1 MALIN
6 NSNVYDY
13 YLSTYA
19 KEAGSSRFDSHK
31 KSELRSVYNRMVK
44 TNKDAPLYKM
54 NIDDDALNFVID
66 LKESARHMQNVVSSL
81 TTEGNDIES
90 VFYKKIAVSSNE
102 DAVDVE
108 YVGDEHNPDTPVFE
122 VGVKSVAT
130 PQVNQGNFLQA
141 NGRDFEAG
149 SYTFD
154 LDTTSNSYE
163 FQFNV
168 NYDDSNYTVQ
178 NKIARLINTSNVGLK
193 AEIVTNEHAQSA
205 LKITSKQTGL
215 SESEDYLFN
224 IKSGTA
230 WKEINML
237 GIDKISSPAESSIFT
252 LNGSEHSSLAN
263 TFTIN
268 QAFEITIKGT
278 TPEDQ
283 PAQIGF
289 KANTEAIA
297 DSVDNLLTSFNGF
310 VEVGQKYSSGRGN
323 NQLLNEINAIS
334 QNYAAE
340 LAKVGIAINDDMS
353 LSLNKEA
360 MAGVVTGEDAKK
372 AFETLNKFKD
382 ALSREADKTAINPM
396 NYVDKVTVEYKNPG
410 KNFAAPYASSTY
422 SGLLVDQ
429 SL

>member
-19 KEAGSSRFDSHK
+19 KQAGNSRYDTHK
-31 KSELRSVYNRMVK
+31 KSELRGVYNRMVK

-66 LKESARHMQNVVSSL
+66 LKETARNMQNVVSSL
-81 TTEGNDIES
+81 TSEGDDIES
-90 VFYKKIAVSSNE
+90 VFYKKIAVSTND
-102 DAVDVE
+102 DAVEVE
-108 YVGDEHNPDTPVFE
+108 YVGDDKNPDTPVFE
-122 VGVKSVAT
+122 VGVKAVAT
-130 PQVNQGNFLQA
+130 PQVNTGNFLPA

-149 SYTFD
+149 SYSFD

-178 NKIARLINTSNVGLK
+178 RKIERLINTSNVGLK
-193 AEIVTNEHAQSA
+193 AEVITNERAQSA
-205 LKITSKQTGL
+205 LQITSKQTGL
-215 SESEDYLFN
+215 ADSEENLFS
-224 IKSGTA
+224 ISSGTA
-230 WKEINML
+230 WKEIKLL
-237 GIDKISSPAESSIFT
+237 GIDQISSPAESSIFT

-268 QAFEITIKGT
+268 QEFEITIKDV
-278 TPEDQ
+278 TPDGE

-310 VEVGQKYSSGRGN
+310 LEVGQKHSSGKGN
-323 NQLLNEINAIS
+323 NQLLNEINSIS
-334 QNYAAE
+334 KSYASE
-340 LAKVGIAINDDMS
+340 LAKVGVLINDDMS
-353 LSLNKEA
+353 LSLDKEA
-360 MAGVVTGEDAKK
+360 MAGVVTGDAAK
-372 AFETLNKFKD
+372 AAFKTLNKFKD
-382 ALSREADKTAINPM
+382 ALSREADKTAVNPM
-396 NYVDKVTVEYKNPG
+396 NYVDKVAVEYKNPG

-422 SGLLVDQ
+422 SGLLIDQ

>member
-19 KEAGSSRFDSHK
+19 KQAGNSRYDTHK
-31 KSELRSVYNRMVK
+31 KSELRGVYNRMVK

-66 LKESARHMQNVVSSL
+66 LKETARNMQNVVSSL
-81 TTEGNDIES
+81 TSEGDDIES
-90 VFYKKIAVSSNE
+90 VFYKKIAVSTNE

-108 YVGDEHNPDTPVFE
+108 YVGDDKNPDTPVFE
-122 VGVKSVAT
+122 VGVKAVAT
-130 PQVNQGNFLQA
+130 PQVNTGNFLPA

-149 SYTFD
+149 SYSFD

-178 NKIARLINTSNVGLK
+178 RKIERLINTSNVGLK
-193 AEIVTNEHAQSA
+193 AEVITNERAQSA
-205 LKITSKQTGL
+205 LQITSKQTGL
-215 SESEDYLFN
+215 ADSEECLFS
-224 IKSGTA
+224 ISSGTA
-230 WKEINML
+230 WKEIKLL
-237 GIDKISSPAESSIFT
+237 GIDQISSPAESSVFT

-268 QAFEITIKGT
+268 QEFEITIKDV
-278 TPEDQ
+278 TPDGE

-310 VEVGQKYSSGRGN
+310 LEVGQKYSSGKGN
-323 NQLLNEINAIS
+323 NQLLNEINSIS
-334 QNYAAE
+334 KSYASE
-340 LAKVGIAINDDMS
+340 LAKVGILINDDMS
-353 LSLNKEA
+353 LSLDKEA
-360 MAGVVTGEDAKK
+360 MAGVVTGEAAKA
-372 AFETLNKFKD
+372 AFKTLNKFKD
-382 ALSREADKTAINPM
+382 ALSREADKTAVNPM
-396 NYVDKVTVEYKNPG
+396 NYVDKVAVEYKNPG

-422 SGLLVDQ
+422 SGLLIDQ

>member
-19 KEAGSSRFDSHK
+19 KQAGSSRYDTHK
-31 KSELRSVYNRMVK
+31 KSELRGVYNRMVK

-54 NIDDDALNFVID
+54 NIDDEALNFVID
-66 LKESARHMQNVVSSL
+66 LKETARNMQNVVSSL
-81 TTEGNDIES
+81 TSEGDDIES
-90 VFYKKIAVSSNE
+90 VFYKKIAVSTNE

-108 YVGDEHNPDTPVFE
+108 YVGDDKNPDTPVFE
-122 VGVKSVAT
+122 VGVKAVAT
-130 PQVNQGNFLQA
+130 PQINTGNFIPA

-149 SYTFD
+149 SYSFD

-178 NKIARLINTSNVGLK
+178 RKIERLINTSNVGLK
-193 AEIVTNEHAQSA
+193 AEVITNERAQSA
-205 LKITSKQTGL
+205 LQITSKQTGL
-215 SESEDYLFN
+215 ADSEEYLFS
-224 IKSGTA
+224 ISSGTA
-230 WKEINML
+230 WKEINLL
-237 GIDKISSPAESSIFT
+237 GIDKISSPAESSVFT

-268 QAFEITIKGT
+268 QEFEITIKGV
-278 TPEDQ
+278 TPEDE

-310 VEVGQKYSSGRGN
+310 LEVGQKYSSGKGN
-323 NQLLNEINAIS
+323 NQLLNEINSIS
-334 QNYAAE
+334 KNYASE
-340 LAKVGIAINDDMS
+340 LAKVGILINDDMS

-360 MAGVVTGEDAKK
+360 MAGVVTGEDAKA
-372 AFETLNKFKD
+372 AFKTLNKFKD

-422 SGLLVDQ
+422 SGLLIDQ

>member
-19 KEAGSSRFDSHK
+19 KQAGNSRYDTHK
-31 KSELRSVYNRMVK
+31 KSELRGVYNRMVK

-54 NIDDDALNFVID
+54 NIDDEALNFVID
-66 LKESARHMQNVVSSL
+66 LKETARNMQNVVSSL
-81 TTEGNDIES
+81 TSEGDDIES
-90 VFYKKIAVSSNE
+90 VFYKKIAVSTNE

-108 YVGDEHNPDTPVFE
+108 YVGDDKNPDTPVFE
-122 VGVKSVAT
+122 VGVKAVAT
-130 PQVNQGNFLQA
+130 PQINTGNFIPA

-149 SYTFD
+149 SYSFD

-178 NKIARLINTSNVGLK
+178 RKIERLINTSNVGLK
-193 AEIVTNEHAQSA
+193 AEVITNERAQSA
-205 LKITSKQTGL
+205 LQITSKQTGL
-215 SESEDYLFN
+215 ADSEEYLFS
-224 IKSGTA
+224 ISSGTA
-230 WKEINML
+230 WKEINLL
-237 GIDKISSPAESSIFT
+237 GIDKISSPAESSVFT

-268 QAFEITIKGT
+268 QEFEITIKGV
-278 TPEDQ
+278 TPEDE

-310 VEVGQKYSSGRGN
+310 LEVGQKYSSGKGN
-323 NQLLNEINAIS
+323 NQLLNEINSIS
-334 QNYAAE
+334 KNYASE
-340 LAKVGIAINDDMS
+340 LAKVGILINDDMS

-360 MAGVVTGEDAKK
+360 MAGVVTGEDAKA
-372 AFETLNKFKD
+372 AFKTLNKFKD

-422 SGLLVDQ
+422 SGLLIDQ

>member
-19 KEAGSSRFDSHK
+19 KQAGNSRYDTHK
-31 KSELRSVYNRMVK
+31 KSELRGVYNRMVK

-66 LKESARHMQNVVSSL
+66 LKETARNMQNVVSSL
-81 TTEGNDIES
+81 TSEGDDIES
-90 VFYKKIAVSSNE
+90 VFYKKIAVSTNE

-108 YVGDEHNPDTPVFE
+108 YVGDDKNPDTPVFE
-122 VGVKSVAT
+122 VGVKAVAT
-130 PQVNQGNFLQA
+130 PQVNTGNFLPA

-149 SYTFD
+149 SYSFD

-178 NKIARLINTSNVGLK
+178 RKIERLINTSNVGLK
-193 AEIVTNEHAQSA
+193 AEVITNERAQSA
-205 LKITSKQTGL
+205 LQITSKQTGL
-215 SESEDYLFN
+215 ADSEEYLFS
-224 IKSGTA
+224 ISSGTA
-230 WKEINML
+230 WKEIKLL
-237 GIDKISSPAESSIFT
+237 GIDQISSPAESSVFT

-268 QAFEITIKGT
+268 QEFEITIKDV
-278 TPEDQ
+278 TPDGE

-310 VEVGQKYSSGRGN
+310 LEVGQKYSSGKGN
-323 NQLLNEINAIS
+323 NQLLNEINSIS
-334 QNYAAE
+334 KHYASE
-340 LAKVGIAINDDMS
+340 LAKVGILINDDMS
-353 LSLNKEA
+353 LSLDKEA
-360 MAGVVTGEDAKK
+360 MAGVVTGEAAKA
-372 AFETLNKFKD
+372 AFKTLNKFKD
-382 ALSREADKTAINPM
+382 ALSREADKTAVNPM
-396 NYVDKVTVEYKNPG
+396 NYVDKVAVEYKNPG

-422 SGLLVDQ
+422 SGLLIDQ

>member
-19 KEAGSSRFDSHK
+19 KQAGNSRYDTHK
-31 KSELRSVYNRMVK
+31 KSELRGVYNRMVK

-66 LKESARHMQNVVSSL
+66 LKETARNMQNVVSSL
-81 TTEGNDIES
+81 TSEGDDIES
-90 VFYKKIAVSSNE
+90 VFYKKIAVSTNE

-108 YVGDEHNPDTPVFE
+108 YVGDDKNPDTPVFE
-122 VGVKSVAT
+122 VGVKAVAT
-130 PQVNQGNFLQA
+130 PQVNTGNFLPA

-149 SYTFD
+149 SYSFD

-178 NKIARLINTSNVGLK
+178 RKIERLINTSNVGLK
-193 AEIVTNEHAQSA
+193 AEVITNERAQSA
-205 LKITSKQTGL
+205 LQITSKQTGL
-215 SESEDYLFN
+215 ADSEEYLFS
-224 IKSGTA
+224 ISSGTA
-230 WKEINML
+230 WKEIKLL
-237 GIDKISSPAESSIFT
+237 GIDQISSPAESSVFT

-268 QAFEITIKGT
+268 QEFEITIKDV
-278 TPEDQ
+278 TPDGE

-310 VEVGQKYSSGRGN
+310 LEVGQKYSSGKGN
-323 NQLLNEINAIS
+323 NQLLNEINSIS
-334 QNYAAE
+334 KSYASE
-340 LAKVGIAINDDMS
+340 LAKVGILINDDMS
-353 LSLNKEA
+353 LSLDKEA
-360 MAGVVTGEDAKK
+360 MAGVVTGEAAKA
-372 AFETLNKFKD
+372 AFKTLNKFKD
-382 ALSREADKTAINPM
+382 ALSREADKTAVNPM
-396 NYVDKVTVEYKNPG
+396 NYVDKVAVEYKNPG

-422 SGLLVDQ
+422 SGLLIDQ

>member
-19 KEAGSSRFDSHK
+19 KQAGNSRYDTHK
-31 KSELRSVYNRMVK
+31 KSELRGVYNRMVK

-66 LKESARHMQNVVSSL
+66 LKETARNMQNVVSSL
-81 TTEGNDIES
+81 TSEGDDIES
-90 VFYKKIAVSSNE
+90 VFYKKIAVSTNE

-108 YVGDEHNPDTPVFE
+108 YVGDDKNPDTPVFE
-122 VGVKSVAT
+122 VGVKAVAT
-130 PQVNQGNFLQA
+130 PQVNTGNFLPA

-149 SYTFD
+149 SYSFD

-178 NKIARLINTSNVGLK
+178 RKIERLINTSNVGLK
-193 AEIVTNEHAQSA
+193 AEVLTNERAQSA
-205 LKITSKQTGL
+205 LQITSKQTGL
-215 SESEDYLFN
+215 ADSEEYLFS
-224 IKSGTA
+224 ISSGTA

-237 GIDKISSPAESSIFT
+237 GIDKISSPAESSVFT

-268 QAFEITIKGT
+268 QEFEITIKGV
-278 TPEDQ
+278 TPEDE

-310 VEVGQKYSSGRGN
+310 LEVGQKYSSGKGN
-323 NQLLNEINAIS
+323 NQLLNEINSIS
-334 QNYAAE
+334 KNYASE
-340 LAKVGIAINDDMS
+340 LAKVGIVINDDMS

-360 MAGVVTGEDAKK
+360 MAGVVTGEDAKA
-372 AFETLNKFKD
+372 AFKTLNKFKD

-422 SGLLVDQ
+422 SGLLIDQ

>member
-1 MALIN
+1 MAVIN
-6 NSNVYDY
+6 NHNVYDY

-19 KEAGSSRFDSHK
+19 KEAGSSRFDTHK
-31 KSELRSVYNRMVK
+31 KSELRGVYNRMVK

-66 LKESARHMQNVVSSL
+66 LKETARNMQNVVSSL
-81 TTEGNDIES
+81 SSEGNDIES
-90 VFYKKIAVSSNE
+90 VFYKKIAVSTNE

-108 YVGDEHNPDTPVFE
+108 YVGDDKNPDTPVFE

-130 PQVNQGNFLQA
+130 PQVNRGNFLPA

-149 SYTFD
+149 SYSFD

-178 NKIARLINTSNVGLK
+178 RKIERLINTSNVGLK
-193 AEIVTNEHAQSA
+193 AEVITNERAQSA
-205 LKITSKQTGL
+205 LQITSKQTGL
-215 SESEDYLFN
+215 AESEDYLFN

-230 WKEINML
+230 WKEINLL
-237 GIDKISSPAESSIFT
+237 GIDKISSPAESSVFT

-268 QAFEITIKGT
+268 QEFEITIKDV
-278 TPEDQ
+278 TPEDE

-289 KANTEAIA
+289 KANTDAIA

-310 VEVGQKYSSGRGN
+310 LEVGQKYSSGKGN
-323 NQLLNEINAIS
+323 NQLLNEINSIS
-334 QNYAAE
+334 RSYASE
-340 LAKVGIAINDDMS
+340 LAKVGILINDDMS

-360 MAGVVTGEDAKK
+360 MAGVVTGEDAKA
-372 AFETLNKFKD
+372 AFKTLNKFKE
-382 ALSREADKTAINPM
+382 ALSREADKTAVNPM
-396 NYVDKVTVEYKNPG
+396 NYVDKVAVEYKNPG

-422 SGLLVDQ
+422 SGLLIDQ

>member
-19 KEAGSSRFDSHK
+19 KQAGGSRYDTHK
-31 KSELRSVYNRMVK
+31 KSELRGVYNRMVK

-66 LKESARHMQNVVSSL
+66 LKETARNMQNVVSSL
-81 TTEGNDIES
+81 TSEGDDIES
-90 VFYKKIAVSSNE
+90 VFYKKIAVSTNE

-108 YVGDEHNPDTPVFE
+108 YVGDDKNPDTPVFE
-122 VGVKSVAT
+122 VGVKAVAT
-130 PQVNQGNFLQA
+130 PQVNTGNFLPA

-149 SYTFD
+149 SYSFD

-178 NKIARLINTSNVGLK
+178 RKIERLINTSNVGLK
-193 AEIVTNEHAQSA
+193 AEVITNERAQSA
-205 LKITSKQTGL
+205 LQITSKQTGL
-215 SESEDYLFN
+215 ADSEEYLFS
-224 IKSGTA
+224 ISSGTA
-230 WKEINML
+230 WKEIKLL
-237 GIDKISSPAESSIFT
+237 GIDQISSPAESSVFT

-268 QAFEITIKGT
+268 QEFEITIKDV
-278 TPEDQ
+278 TPDGE

-310 VEVGQKYSSGRGN
+310 LKVGQKYSSGKGN
-323 NQLLNEINAIS
+323 NQLLNEINSIS
-334 QNYAAE
+334 KSYASE
-340 LAKVGIAINDDMS
+340 LAKVGILINDDMS
-353 LSLNKEA
+353 LALDKEA
-360 MAGVVTGEDAKK
+360 MAGVVTGEAAKA
-372 AFETLNKFKD
+372 AFKTLNKFKD
-382 ALSREADKTAINPM
+382 ALSREADKTAVNPM
-396 NYVDKVTVEYKNPG
+396 NYVDKVAVEYKNPG

-422 SGLLVDQ
+422 SGLLIDQ

>member
-19 KEAGSSRFDSHK
+19 KQAGSSRYDTHK
-31 KSELRSVYNRMVK
+31 KSELRGVYNRMVK

-66 LKESARHMQNVVSSL
+66 LKETARNMQNVVSSL
-81 TTEGNDIES
+81 TSEGDDIES
-90 VFYKKIAVSSNE
+90 VFYKKIAVSTNE

-108 YVGDEHNPDTPVFE
+108 YVGDDKNPDTPVFE
-122 VGVKSVAT
+122 VGVKAVAT
-130 PQVNQGNFLQA
+130 PQVNTGNFLPA

-149 SYTFD
+149 SYSFD

-178 NKIARLINTSNVGLK
+178 RKIERLINTSNVGLK
-193 AEIVTNEHAQSA
+193 AEVITNERAQSA
-205 LKITSKQTGL
+205 LQITSKQTGL
-215 SESEDYLFN
+215 ADSEEYLFS
-224 IKSGTA
+224 ISSGTA
-230 WKEINML
+230 WKEIKLL
-237 GIDKISSPAESSIFT
+237 GIDQISSPAESSVFT

-268 QAFEITIKGT
+268 QEFEITIKDV
-278 TPEDQ
+278 TPDDE

-310 VEVGQKYSSGRGN
+310 LEVGQKYSSGKGN
-323 NQLLNEINAIS
+323 NQLLNEINSIS
-334 QNYAAE
+334 KSYASE
-340 LAKVGIAINDDMS
+340 LAKVGILINDDMS
-353 LSLNKEA
+353 LSLDKEA
-360 MAGVVTGEDAKK
+360 MAGVVTGEAAKA
-372 AFETLNKFKD
+372 AFKTLNKFKD
-382 ALSREADKTAINPM
+382 ALSREADKTAVNPM
-396 NYVDKVTVEYKNPG
+396 NYVDKVAVEYKNPG

-422 SGLLVDQ
+422 SGLLIDQ